1 MMKIHE
7 ILDRYELLFPNDK
20 RFEDLRRFHL
30 DGDQH
35 SLFRLLE
42 SFSDSQLITAYRK
55 LREDTSFA
63 DDCLARGQ
71 IQSKL
76 WLVTELKK
84 LDLDLGTIFLCA
96 GWYATLATMLFE
108 QDLTIKKIRSFDI
121 DDSCWKIA
129 ETFNKPWVMKDWQFK
144 SSTQDIHDINFST
157 HVYNVNRSDGSTCEL
172 TDSPDTIINTSC
184 EHIADFKKW
193 YNNIPNGKILILQT
207 NNYFDL
213 DEHIN
218 CSKSVEDFSEQTAME
233 KTLYQGELVL
243 DKYSRYMKIGI
254 K

>member
-1 MMKIHE
+1 
-7 ILDRYELLFPNDK
+7 
-20 RFEDLRRFHL
+20 
-30 DGDQH
+30 
-35 SLFRLLE
+35 
-42 SFSDSQLITAYRK
+42 
-55 LREDTSFA
+55 
-63 DDCLARGQ
+63 LARGQ

-76 WLVTELKK
+76 WLVAELKK

-108 QDLTIKKIRSFDI
+108 QELTIKKIRSFDI
-121 DDSCWKIA
+121 DNSCWKIA

-144 SSTQDIHDINFST
+144 SATQDIHDIDYST
-157 HVYNVNRSDGSTCEL
+157 HVYNVNRSNGTVCEL

-184 EHIADFKKW
+184 EHIPNFKEW
-193 YNNIPNGKILILQT
+193 YNKIPDGKIVILQT

-213 DEHIN
+213 EEHIN
-218 CSKSVEDFSEQTAME
+218 CSKSVEDFSNQTPMD

-243 DKYSRYMKIGI
+243 NKYSRYMKIGI